1 MCFAEHQSALGLGF
15 VCFTYIQQEL
25 IANVSFPTSIVY
37 GLMYKNHT
45 SELAFRNVRT
55 SSSRVLPPRVQSV
68 LSIWKGRR
76 RGERQDLNARS
87 IHDRLQLLC
96 M

>member
-1 MCFAEHQSALGLGF
+1 MCFAEQQSALGLGF

-25 IANVSFPTSIVY
+25 IANVSFPTSIGY

-76 RGERQDLNARS
+76 RRERQDLTDRS
-87 IHDRLQLLC
+87 IHDSLQLLC

>member
-1 MCFAEHQSALGLGF
+1 MCFAEQQSALGLVF

-25 IANVSFPTSIVY
+25 IANVSFPTNIVY

-55 SSSRVLPPRVQSV
+55 TSSQVLPPRVQNV
-68 LSIWKGRR
+68 LSVWKGRC
-76 RGERQDLNARS
+76 RGER
-87 IHDRLQLLC
+87 
-96 M
+96 

>member
-1 MCFAEHQSALGLGF
+1 MCFAEQQSALGLGF
-15 VCFTYIQQEL
+15 VCSTYIQQEL
-25 IANVSFPTSIVY
+25 IANVSFPTNIVY

-45 SELAFRNVRT
+45 SELAFRNART

-68 LSIWKGRR
+68 LSVWKGRCS
-76 RGERQDLNARS
+76 GERQSLSARS
-87 IHDRLQLLC
+87 IHDSLQLLC